1 MLEDVSLAVSF
12 FAEKVGECPRQ
23 RLECRNESLSSCKTD
38 FNCKA
43 HFKCCQFA
51 CGRKCMDPY
60 EEPCMLPSDKGNC
73 QDILTR
79 WYFDSQKHQC
89 RAFLY
94 SGCRGN
100 ANNFLTKTDCRNA
113 CMFVEKKGQCPLFP
127 FQMRM
132 ECPASCK
139 NDMDCPEKEKCCES
153 RCGFICAR
161 VWLVSC
167 FRPGQQ
173 PGRILSLIDKR
184 DPFIFS
190 VTFGVRSTHS
200 VTQLSSCHFTGCSSH
215 CIHGIFG
222 FVPAMHG
229 VPVQRV
235 PGLTGHHGLGLSH
248 EHRAMPDT
256 QPRLSSPLAS
266 QTTASLH
273 SCRLCTRIWGEI
285 PPHCTPRP
293 PPWGG
298 ASSAPLTHPWT
309 RCTLCQRPLATGSGL
324 LLLSSSPYCPCNL
337 PAVPRCISV
346 LNNCLKLIR
355 FFYIFQTY

>member
-1 MLEDVSLAVSF
+1 VLDHSSQEAEAHTPMTSGPAWSIWQDPGQLAIH
-12 FAEKVGECPRQ
+12 
-23 RLECRNESLSSCKTD
+23 NESLFQNTNQTRGREGRERRERREREGEALLKRLSS
-38 FNCKA
+38 
-43 HFKCCQFA
+43 
-51 CGRKCMDPY
+51 Y
-60 EEPCMLPSDKGNC
+60 PSF
-73 QDILTR
+73 
-79 WYFDSQKHQC
+79 Y
-89 RAFLY
+89 A
-94 SGCRGN
+94 
-100 ANNFLTKTDCRNA
+100 
-113 CMFVEKKGQCPLFP
+113 
-127 FQMRM
+127 
-132 ECPASCK
+132 
-139 NDMDCPEKEKCCES
+139 
-153 RCGFICAR
+153 
-161 VWLVSC
+161 VSC